1 MSEAA
6 ETLARRDR
14 DVVDVAAS
22 AAARLG
28 VADEMPPRI
37 IDMGDGRR
45 AEMRSHACFACGD
58 LNLQGL
64 RLRLHVEGGSCW
76 TEAVPEP
83 RFGGWEGIVHGGI
96 LCAILDEVMAWSLIG
111 EDCWGVTARMAVQF
125 LRPVEVG
132 RPIRA
137 EGRLVDR
144 RRRILRTDAR
154 ILDPATGEVLATAEA
169 TYLDAPAQRKAL
181 LKERYGFRILD
192 RDVAP

>member
-1 MSEAA
+1 MSEVA
-6 ETLARRDR
+6 ETLAQRDR
-14 DVVDVAAS
+14 DAVGVAVSSEAPP
-22 AAARLG
+22 G
-28 VADEMPPRI
+28 VADDMLPRI

-45 AEMRSHACFACGD
+45 AEMRTHACFACGD
-58 LNLQGL
+58 LNLHGL

-111 EDCWGVTARMAVQF
+111 QDCWGVTARMAVQF

-144 RRRILRTDAR
+144 RRRLLRTDAR
-154 ILDPATGEVLATAEA
+154 ILDPATGDVLATAEA
-169 TYLDAPAQRKAL
+169 TYLDAPAERKAQ
-181 LKERYGFRILD
+181 LKKRYGFRILD
-192 RDVAP
+192 ADVAP